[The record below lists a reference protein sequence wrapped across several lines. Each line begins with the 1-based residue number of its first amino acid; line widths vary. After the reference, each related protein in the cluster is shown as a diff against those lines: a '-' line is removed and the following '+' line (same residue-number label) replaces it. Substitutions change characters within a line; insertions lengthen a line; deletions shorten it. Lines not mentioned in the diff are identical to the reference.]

1 MSQPQKQKL
10 IPHQNQNNQ
19 KLSFS
24 IKFIFYLCQISHHFF
39 FFLPRHLQM
48 SLATPLYYMVS
59 FTSKLNSDITSDEYT
74 QVADLMVSLA
84 KQQPGFLGLESTRD
98 PTSKIGITI
107 SYWKDK
113 SSIQQWKQQ
122 SDHQLAQKLGKS
134 KFYDYF
140 KVRIALVERDYQF
153 EGV

>member
-1 MSQPQKQKL
+1 
-10 IPHQNQNNQ
+10 
-19 KLSFS
+19 
-24 IKFIFYLCQISHHFF
+24 
-39 FFLPRHLQM
+39 M
-48 SLATPLYYMVS
+48 SLATPPYYMVS
-59 FTSKLNSDITSDEYT
+59 FTSKLNSDIASDEYT

>member
-19 KLSFS
+19 KLSFL

-39 FFLPRHLQM
+39 FFLLHHLQM
-48 SLATPLYYMVS
+48 SLATPTYYMVS